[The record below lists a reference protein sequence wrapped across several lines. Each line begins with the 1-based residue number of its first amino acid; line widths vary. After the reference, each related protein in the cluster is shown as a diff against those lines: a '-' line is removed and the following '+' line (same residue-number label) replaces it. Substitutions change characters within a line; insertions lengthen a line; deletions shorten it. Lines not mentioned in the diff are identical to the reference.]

1 VADRWEQERVLA
13 LAPDAS
19 SRRSAQ
25 SLATA
30 NSWLTTGSAEPH
42 ALWGECRGS
51 AATPYRTV
59 IDLGGPAYKCSCPSR
74 KFPCKHALAL
84 LLLWSHGQVGE
95 GAAPP
100 EWAGSWLASRVAK
113 AAGQAGAG
121 ARAGAE
127 PVDPAAA
134 RRRAEQREARVA
146 AGLDE
151 LDQWLCDQVRQGL
164 AATPR
169 SGYRH
174 WDTIAAR
181 MVDAQASGL
190 AERLRSLAGVPH
202 SGAGWESRLLEEY
215 ALLRL
220 LITAYRKRAGLP
232 ADLVSTVRSRIGFT
246 VRQADVLAGGERVTD
261 RWHVLAR
268 RDLELDRIRTRRT
281 WLRGRES
288 GRFALVLS
296 FAATGESFDS
306 SLTVGTEVPLE
317 LAFYPGAL
325 PLRALPVTSV
335 SAVTSVGAAAP
346 AARPA
351 GGVVKDMLAAWA
363 QALSQDPWLDSW
375 PVVLTEVTPVR
386 APVPWLADANGDAV
400 PLHPGA
406 GDCWPLFAVSGG
418 GPLTVAAEWTTRG
431 LWPLTGWDEA
441 GPAVGL

>member
-1 VADRWEQERVLA
+1 VADRWERERVLA

-19 SRRSAQ
+19 SQRSAQ

-42 ALWGECRGS
+42 ALWGACRGS

-59 IDLGGPAYKCSCPSR
+59 VDLSGPAYKCSCPSR

-84 LLLWSHGQVGE
+84 LLLWARGEVGS
-95 GAAPP
+95 GTDMP
-100 EWAGSWLASRVAK
+100 EWAATWLTSRTAK
-113 AAGQAGAG
+113 GNAGPGTAAP
-121 ARAGAE
+121 AE

-134 RRRAEQREARVA
+134 LRRAEQREARVA

-151 LDQWLCDQVRQGL
+151 LDQWLRDQVRQGL

-169 SGYRH
+169 AGYRH

-220 LITAYRKRAGLP
+220 LITAYRRR
-232 ADLVSTVRSRIGFT
+232 ADLPGGLVATVRSRIGFT
-246 VRQADVLAGGERVTD
+246 VRQADVLAGGERVTG

-281 WLRGRES
+281 WLRGHES

-296 FAATGESFDS
+296 FAATGESFDN
-306 SLTVGTEVPLE
+306 SLTAGTEAVLE

-325 PLRALPVTSV
+325 PLRALVVASQ
-335 SAVTSVGAAAP
+335 AATTTAP
-346 AARPA
+346 PA
-351 GGVVKDMLAAWA
+351 GGMVKDMLASWA
-363 QALSQDPWLDSW
+363 QALSHDPWLDSW
-375 PVVLTEVTPVR
+375 PVVLTAVTPVR
-386 APVPWLADANGDAV
+386 GPASGLADANGDTA

-418 GPLTVAAEWTTRG
+418 APLTVAAEWTTRG
-431 LWPLTGWDEA
+431 LWPLTAWDQA
-441 GPAVGL
+441 GRAVGL